1 MKAIVHERYGP
12 EAVELREVDEPLI
25 GDDQV
30 LIRVHASSVNP
41 VEWYGV
47 YAPPFVRVLSRQLR
61 RPKDHSLGA
70 DLAGTVEA
78 VGKDV
83 TAFRPGDE
91 VFGSS
96 GASWAEYTIAPATKL
111 ARKPANVSFE
121 EAAGVPVA
129 GLTALQALRDHGRVE
144 PGQKVLINGASGGV
158 GTYAIQIAKALGADV
173 TAVCSTQN
181 VELARSLGADRV
193 IDYTREEFTRVAERH
208 DLIIDIA
215 GSRSF
220 AKLRRVLAPSATVVV
235 VGATMKYSLL
245 GPLKHMIG
253 TVVQAIGRSQAAK
266 LFMAEIGA
274 SDLAYMGELIETG
287 KVRSVID
294 RRYQLSQ
301 AVEALRYIGQG
312 HAQGK
317 IILSVLP
324 LRNGAS
330 LAFDRVAAGSSAVP
344 VSGSVALTR

>member
-1 MKAIVHERYGP
+1 LKAVVYERYGP
-12 EAVELREVDEPLI
+12 DAVELREVAQPQI
-25 GDDQV
+25 GGDQV
-30 LIRVHASSVNP
+30 LVRVRASSVNP

-61 RPKDHSLGA
+61 RPKDHNLGI

-83 TAFRPGDE
+83 TAFQLGEE
-91 VFGSS
+91 VFGRSD
-96 GASWAEYTIAPATKL
+96 ASWAEYAVAPATKL
-111 ARKPANVSFE
+111 APKPASMSFE

-129 GLTALQALRDHGRVE
+129 GLTALQALRDHGAVQ

-158 GTYAIQIAKALGADV
+158 GTYAIQVAKALGAHV
-173 TAVCSTQN
+173 TAVCSPQN
-181 VELARSLGADRV
+181 LELARSLGADQV
-193 IDYTREEFTRVAERH
+193 VDYTHEDFTQLDQRH

-220 AKLRRVLAPSATVVV
+220 AKLRRVLTPQGTVVV
-235 VGATMKYSLL
+235 VGAKMKYSLL

-253 TVVQAIGRSQAAK
+253 SLVEAIGRSQNVK
-266 LFMAEIGA
+266 LFMANIET
-274 SDLAYMGELIETG
+274 SDLAYMGELIEAG

-294 RRYQLSQ
+294 RRYPLNQ
-301 AVEALRYIGQG
+301 AVDALRYLGEG

-317 IILSVLP
+317 IILSV
-324 LRNGAS
+324 
-330 LAFDRVAAGSSAVP
+330 
-344 VSGSVALTR
+344 

>member
-1 MKAIVHERYGP
+1 MSTVTVSREPRTDGTPEVSGMNAVILERYGP
-12 EAVELREVDEPLI
+12 DAVELRNVAKPPVDH
-25 GDDQV
+25 DQV
-30 LIRVHASSVNP
+30 LVRVHASSVNP

-61 RPKDHSLGA
+61 RPKDDRLGI

-78 VGKDV
+78 IGKDV

-91 VFGSS
+91 VFGASD
-96 GASWAEYTIAPATKL
+96 ASWAEYAVAPEGKL
-111 ARKPANVSFE
+111 ARKPASASFE
-121 EAAGVPVA
+121 DAAGVPVA
-129 GLTALQALRDHGRVE
+129 GLTALQALRDQGAVQ

-158 GTYAIQIAKALGADV
+158 GTYAIQIAKALGAEV

-193 IDYTREEFTRVAERH
+193 VDYMREDFTRLAQRH

-220 AKLRRVLAPSATVVV
+220 AKLRRVLAPRATVVV
-235 VGATMKYSLL
+235 VGAKMSYSLL

-253 TVVQAIGRSQAAK
+253 MVVESIGRRQKVK
-266 LFMAEIGA
+266 LFMAEVGT
-274 SDLAYMGELIETG
+274 SDLAYMAELIESG

-294 RRYQLSQ
+294 RRYPMTE
-301 AVEALRYIGQG
+301 AVEALRYLGEG
-312 HAQGK
+312 HARGK
-317 IILSVLP
+317 IILLV
-324 LRNGAS
+324 
-330 LAFDRVAAGSSAVP
+330 
-344 VSGSVALTR
+344 